1 MSACNELPSL
11 RGLIPACGGLLSFEE
26 ALEAERTLLAKLSEQ
41 GSTST
46 GFVVWRTHQAL
57 IVPRGMSA
65 RPCFPEA
72 ARAAGALGWDVK
84 ERDTGGDLTPQAP
97 GMINV
102 SMAFRDDTPAR
113 SIGRAYRRLLAPVLL
128 FLKEEMGL
136 EAYASA
142 IEGSFCDGD
151 YNVAVAGRKLG
162 GTAQRWKISRTPAG
176 GSAADIM
183 AHVALICDMPLDGA
197 IGAINEFY
205 RLCKID
211 RRIDAGRHVSLA
223 DMVGADRAHP
233 AKVAAEIAS
242 FLAAHQI

>member
-1 MSACNELPSL
+1 
-11 RGLIPACGGLLSFEE
+11 LLSFEE
-26 ALEAERTLLAKLSEQ
+26 ALEAERALLARLSEQ
-41 GSTST
+41 GATSA
-46 GFVVWRTHQAL
+46 GFIVWRTHQAL

-97 GMINV
+97 GMINL
-102 SMAFRDDTPAR
+102 SMAFRDDTAPP
-113 SIGRAYRRLLAPVLL
+113 SIGRAYHRLLAPLL
-128 FLKEEMGL
+128 SFLKDEMGL

-162 GTAQRWKISRTPAG
+162 GSAQRWKMSRTPAG
-176 GSAADIM
+176 GRAADIM
-183 AHVALICDMPLDGA
+183 AHVALICDMPLDRA

-211 RRIDAGRHVSLA
+211 RRIDVERHVSLA
-223 DMVGADRAHP
+223 DMVGADRARP
-233 AKVAAEIAS
+233 ARVAAEIAS
-242 FLAAHQI
+242 FLAARRI